1 MNWKYK
7 FADSI
12 SIPTKTSVTQVKE
25 LEQEKKFKFQKHNI
39 ETDEL
44 SNISIKDSPKFL
56 AKEEKVTGAKKGT
69 LMHLCMQ
76 KMIEKMDYSFDDIK
90 NLIQDL
96 VKKEIILPNEAEAI
110 NIKQLLQYTK
120 SNLWNEL
127 KNAKEIHKEQPFY
140 LNMSAKEI
148 FGMENDDYIL
158 VQGIIDLYY
167 INSNNQLILVDYK
180 TDYINEK
187 EEKQLIIKYK
197 KQLELYKRALEKS
210 TGKVVEKVYIYSTVL
225 NKEILL

>member
-25 LEQEKKFKFQKHNI
+25 LEQEKKFKSQKYNI

-56 AKEEKVTGAKKGT
+56 AKEEKITGAKKGT

-90 NLIQDL
+90 DLIQDL

-187 EEKQLIIKYK
+187 EEEQ
-197 KQLELYKRALEKS
+197 
-210 TGKVVEKVYIYSTVL
+210 
-225 NKEILL
+225 